1 MDENI
6 INEMTKVGEI
16 NFLSGLFGGGKNRFV
31 VEEIIKPI
39 FLFSHKSDLKKTM
52 KVLCFA
58 YRFSQFKTLQ
68 DCSHIITELNV
79 YNRYHSSVVCHP
91 ISVTSKTD
99 FFQLQRVKQLKET
112 IEIGLKKEVK
122 KYPTLIIVDCFHL
135 CHSADEHSNKEMKNL
150 FANIREVFFEEPNS
164 YNDFSF
170 LFIDHT
176 EGVRNISGSYI
187 AWLLADNVYRLSR
200 ENNKLTLVKEK

>member
-1 MDENI
+1 MP
-6 INEMTKVGEI
+6 
-16 NFLSGLFGGGKNRFV
+16 SG
-31 VEEIIKPI
+31 
-39 FLFSHKSDLKKTM
+39 
-52 KVLCFA
+52 C
-58 YRFSQFKTLQ
+58 
-68 DCSHIITELNV
+68 
-79 YNRYHSSVVCHP
+79 
-91 ISVTSKTD
+91 D
-99 FFQLQRVKQLKET
+99 FFQLQKVKAIKTAVEIK
-112 IEIGLKKEVK
+112 IEKKHK
-122 KYPTLIIVDCFHL
+122 NYPTLIVVDCFHL